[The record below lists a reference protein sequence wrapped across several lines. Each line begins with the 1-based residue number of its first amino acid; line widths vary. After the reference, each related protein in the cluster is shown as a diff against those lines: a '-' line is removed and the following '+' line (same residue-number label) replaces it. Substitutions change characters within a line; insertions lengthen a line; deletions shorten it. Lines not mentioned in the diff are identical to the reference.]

1 MSKLKDLVNKG
12 VRLIVVDSDERPPEA
27 SASEREVPPEMFAEP
42 EPPPAAKSSVPANV
56 SDFGA
61 VYAEAG
67 IELPLHGYGVDKVAE
82 MLASKRLATM
92 SREVKASAV
101 LAAIEA
107 ANVDVKDVL
116 QDAVRRD
123 RALDA
128 FEEAKGREVREL
140 RAGAD
145 ARIQAIKDEMDA
157 FLKAKNTEIEE
168 LKKAADAAQRALGEL
183 QGRKQREEERLFD
196 VVSHFLEGG
205 DNPITRSG
213 PQAPAAKAP
222 IAPPKP
228 PDQA

>member
-12 VRLIVVDSDERPPEA
+12 VRLIVVDSDERPPET
-27 SASEREVPPEMFAEP
+27 SAAEREVPPEMFDAP
-42 EPPPAAKSSVPANV
+42 EPPPSAKSTVPADV
-56 SDFGA
+56 ADFGA
-61 VYAEAG
+61 VYAAAG

-107 ANVDVKDVL
+107 ASVDVKDVL

-128 FEEAKGREVREL
+128 FEEAKSREVREL
-140 RAGAD
+140 RAGAE

-213 PQAPAAKAP
+213 PQAPAAKTP
-222 IAPPKP
+222 SAPPKP